1 VIFVDL
7 APMGDAVLVLSAI
20 SQALGLRT
28 IGDRSLLETLL
39 THLREKR
46 LLLLLDNF
54 EHLLEAA
61 LEVAALVSSC
71 PNLAVLATSS
81 APLRVRGERLYPVPL
96 LELPDP
102 THTPDLEE
110 VAESPAVELFVK
122 RAREVSPSFKLTQ
135 ANTAVV
141 AEICRRL
148 EGRPLA
154 LELAA
159 AKVSLLGP
167 TALLSRLE
175 QALEAGGARDLPAR
189 QQTMRAT
196 LKWSYD
202 LLSEEEKVLFRRLS
216 VFAGGFTLEAA

>member
-1 VIFVDL
+1 
-7 APMGDAVLVLSAI
+7 M
-20 SQALGLRT
+20 
-28 IGDRSLLETLL
+28 
-39 THLREKR
+39 
-46 LLLLLDNF
+46 
-54 EHLLEAA
+54 
-61 LEVAALVSSC
+61 
-71 PNLAVLATSS
+71 
-81 APLRVRGERLYPVPL
+81 
-96 LELPDP
+96 
-102 THTPDLEE
+102 
-110 VAESPAVELFVK
+110 
-122 RAREVSPSFKLTQ
+122 
-135 ANTAVV
+135 
-141 AEICRRL
+141 
-148 EGRPLA
+148 A